1 MKDCTALPPV
11 RTARHPL
18 FWRPALAMLALAL
31 GACETQ
37 APQPQAQFK
46 LPDHAEVTLPE
57 ADDLHDEVRIDVPGM
72 VAGWSR
78 QGDWLVSPP
87 LEVQSGAQRVGA
99 LIDVAVGAQAPL
111 VQAQI
116 LKDDAVLSVWKPLSQ
131 TWSEG
136 RLQVAVAQFGAA
148 GTAAQLRMPADQI
161 ERIER
166 LQWLATIPEAPQGSA
181 TAPGAFAEQQ
191 GALSSPLSALGIVS
205 RAQWQARATKCSTA
219 DKAKYRLAIHHTET
233 TSVNPAQRVRA
244 IQAYHMDTRGWCD
257 IGYHFLVGTDGS
269 IYEGRP
275 YQLLGSHTGGNNTG
289 NIGISFIGCFNSKG
303 CEAMAPQVP
312 PAAMLESAGRLMGSL
327 SKIEGIALSSA
338 TVKGHGDHPGANT
351 ICPGDQLSS
360 RLGLLIAT
368 GKVADLQSGPLAAP
382 VAPAPKPAPTPAPAP
397 APAPQPKAN
406 ACADLSCGACQ
417 PSAGCQW
424 CAASES
430 CGDSKDYCA
439 WQGYVDT
446 EVCWAALWP
455 CAVGSCWN
463 PSQAVPVCSSA
474 QILEDF
480 SSGSFNVHRYWT
492 KLPAGAPITLRLER
506 LAGTWSPALLLADH
520 AGQLASG
527 GQLADL
533 HPDLQVLSVKSG
545 RGADVAEVT
554 LQATK
559 NYAGFIYVTGWP
571 VLDAGFHGKL
581 PTSAK
586 YRLTLAQS
594 CGK

>member
-1 MKDCTALPPV
+1 
-11 RTARHPL
+11 
-18 FWRPALAMLALAL
+18 
-31 GACETQ
+31 
-37 APQPQAQFK
+37 
-46 LPDHAEVTLPE
+46 
-57 ADDLHDEVRIDVPGM
+57 M

-99 LIDVAVGAQAPL
+99 LIDVALGAEAPL

-116 LKDDAVLSVWKPLSQ
+116 LKGDAVLSVWKPLSQ

-136 RLQVAVAQFGAA
+136 RLQVAVAQFGVA

-166 LQWLATIPEAPQGSA
+166 LQWLATIPEAPQGSGVGQA
-181 TAPGAFAEQQ
+181 AYAEQQ

-205 RAQWQARATKCSTA
+205 RGQWQARATKCTTA

-275 YQLLGSHTGGNNTG
+275 YQLLGAHTGGNNSG
-289 NIGISFIGCFNSKG
+289 NIGISFIGCFNSQG
-303 CEAMAPQVP
+303 CEAMAPSVP

-351 ICPGDQLSS
+351 ICPGDQLAS

-382 VAPAPKPAPTPAPAP
+382 LAPAPKPAPAP
-397 APAPQPKAN
+397 APAPAPKPAPPASSN
-406 ACADLSCGACQ
+406 ACAELACGACQ
-417 PSAGCQW
+417 PAAGCQW
-424 CAASES
+424 CAASQS
-430 CGDSKDYCA
+430 CGDASQYCA

-463 PSQAVPVCSSA
+463 PTQAVPVCSAA
-474 QILEDF
+474 QIVEDF
-480 SSGSFNVHRYWT
+480 SSGKFNVHRYWT

-506 LAGTWSPALLLADH
+506 LGGTWSPALLLADH

-559 NYAGFIYVTGWP
+559 NYAGFLYVTGWP

-594 CGK
+594 CSK